1 MEDLVG
7 RALQSMCTV
16 TVSFET
22 LFLLCSEVVC
32 YLINLTVA
40 SYKNLVGFGVS
51 VNHHTDGVKSEGTV
65 KHGRKLSACFCQRIA
80 DHKCLPTISIAT
92 KANQT
97 SSGCSWEEGLLLWQW
112 RQRDVVP
119 FVQAW
124 IKSRAISV
132 VIISEHQKPWFLCWG
147 FWVSLQ
153 ESGRV
158 YQIVPSFTH
167 TAKPEETCYWQAS
180 QDSFYKMLWKI
191 APNVCSHYNL
201 IGIASRTSIFTVH
214 HFEHL
219 QSSHLWPC
227 HCHGRHCHQ
236 QSKRFI
242 LNKKLL

>member
-1 MEDLVG
+1 M
-7 RALQSMCTV
+7 
-16 TVSFET
+16 
-22 LFLLCSEVVC
+22 
-32 YLINLTVA
+32 
-40 SYKNLVGFGVS
+40 
-51 VNHHTDGVKSEGTV
+51 
-65 KHGRKLSACFCQRIA
+65 SACFCQRIA

-132 VIISEHQKPWFLCWG
+132 VIISEHQKPWFLRWG

-201 IGIASRTSIFTVH
+201 IGIASHTSIFTVH
-214 HFEHL
+214 HFDLVIAMGGTATSSQKGLYWTRRSYYNLLKCRVLPVVVVAAIAAQEEHWKL
-219 QSSHLWPC
+219 QSHVCST
-227 HCHGRHCHQ
+227 
-236 QSKRFI
+236 
-242 LNKKLL
+242 